1 MPTVHDEGPGTVPV
15 EAQVVPFFDYEC
27 PRCGLVLK
35 NELVR
40 RYDDPVPCPDTTCC
54 AAMDRRVS
62 APPRHLD
69 HTVDDG
75 FGVRNPPDSFRPKQI
90 GYGGKPKANWR
101 NKKDD

>member
-1 MPTVHDEGPGTVPV
+1 M
-15 EAQVVPFFDYEC
+15 PFFDYEC
-27 PRCGLVLK
+27 DTCGLVLK
-35 NELVR
+35 NELVKH
-40 RYDDPVPCPDTTCC
+40 YDAEVVCECGDDMIRQIC
-54 AAMDRRVS
+54 